1 MPLPKDECAVAIQHT
16 AGAIQHTAGA
26 LQHAISG
33 FLARMLDG

>member
-1 MPLPKDECAVAIQHT
+1 MPLPKDEC

-26 LQHAISG
+26 VELAASG